1 VLTIEP
7 RLTWIWIFSEKIF
20 SMESSDVHVDL
31 FICNVINYNTS
42 IKVITKLPNSE
53 QSYKGKVQ
61 THIKK
66 SKLILKTS
74 ANCCTSR
81 TKLYDKRND
90 FTFPIINS
98 KPFIS
103 TIPSAPAY
111 ISQLIRYSRDCTQY
125 SSFQDRQ
132 GYVGRRLKSLLPN
145 VNGHGSVHVV
155 FCVTL

>member
-1 VLTIEP
+1 MIVPIEGAVLFESHAKIFKQQAWVLTIEP
-7 RLTWIWIFSEKIF
+7 RLTWIWIFSENIF
-20 SMESSDVHVDL
+20 FIESSDVHVDL
-31 FICNVINYNTS
+31 FIYNVINYNTS
-42 IKVITKLPNSE
+42 
-53 QSYKGKVQ
+53 
-61 THIKK
+61 
-66 SKLILKTS
+66 ILKTS

-111 ISQLIRYSRDCTQY
+111 ISQLIRYSRDCTQH
-125 SSFQDRQ
+125 SSFHDRQ
-132 GYVGRRLKSLLPN
+132 GYVGRRLKSFLQN